1 MHDQFNMC
9 SLHVGFLQ
17 ILRGFCSVAFSCLF
31 IRCKHAAVVI
41 RNEAAKLRVVIMP
54 FAARYCTV
62 QVFHFLVCVRSG
74 GVSGCM
80 AEAAWRAARRVPTR
94 SPDAPTLRA
103 DDEPGVSQLKQVLQQ
118 KHQKYLG
125 FCPCLRLSVS
135 ASYFHMPRVLTI
147 GFFSSAFSGC
157 PNHPL

>member
-1 MHDQFNMC
+1 MINSTCVRCMWGSCKYCAGFAV
-9 SLHVGFLQ
+9 LHFHVCLFVASTLPWSYGTKLQ
-17 ILRGFCSVAFSCLF
+17 SCVLQSCHLLRGIV
-31 IRCKHAAVVI
+31 H
-41 RNEAAKLRVVIMP
+41 
-54 FAARYCTV
+54 
-62 QVFHFLVCVRSG
+62 VFRFLVCVRSG